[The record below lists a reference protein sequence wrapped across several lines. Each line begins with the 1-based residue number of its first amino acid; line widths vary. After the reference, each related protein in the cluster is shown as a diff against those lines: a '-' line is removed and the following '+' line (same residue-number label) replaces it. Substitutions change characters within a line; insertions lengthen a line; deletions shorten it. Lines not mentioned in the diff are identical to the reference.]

1 VTGLALVCVLG
12 AASPA
17 AAASATSTLAATI
30 TIQASCQ
37 VASSGTLDF
46 GTATSL
52 AAATDVQTSFAVL
65 CTSATA
71 FNIGLDGGA
80 APGGTVATR
89 LMTSASGTVGYKLYS
104 NAAYSTNW
112 GSTVGSDTVPGTGSG
127 GPAVLTVYGRVPPQA
142 TPAPGTYSDTVTVTV
157 TY

>member
-1 VTGLALVCVLG
+1 MV
-12 AASPA
+12 
-17 AAASATSTLAATI
+17 
-30 TIQASCQ
+30 
-37 VASSGTLDF
+37 SSGTLDF

-52 AAATDVQTSFAVL
+52 AANTDVQTNFAVQ

-71 FNIGLDGGA
+71 FNLGLDGGA

-89 LMTSASGTVGYKLYS
+89 LMTSGSGTVGYKLYS
-104 NAAYSTNW
+104 NAAYTTNW
-112 GSTVGSDTVPGTGSG
+112 GNTVGTDTVPGTGSG
-127 GPAVLTVYGRVPPQA
+127 GPVVLTVHGRVPPQA

>member
-1 VTGLALVCVLG
+1 MC

-17 AAASATSTLAATI
+17 TAATATNTLAATI
-30 TIQASCQ
+30 TIQSSCQ
-37 VASSGTLDF
+37 VVSSGTLDF
-46 GTATSL
+46 GTATTL
-52 AAATDVQTSFAVL
+52 TANTDVQTNFAAQ

-71 FNIGLDGGA
+71 FNLGLDGGA

-89 LMTSASGTVGYKLYS
+89 LMTSGSGTVGYKLYS
-104 NAAYSTNW
+104 NAAYTTNW
-112 GSTVGSDTVPGTGSG
+112 GNTVGTDTVPGTGSG
-127 GPAVLTVYGRVPPQA
+127 GPVVLTVHGRVPPQA